1 MIMKIV
7 RMGMVGV
14 AALATSLLAAPVVG
28 DEVEADDEDQ
38 ETVWGDHA
46 PPFDFLFG
54 NHIDTHLETKLRN
67 DGDLAGKFFIIF
79 TGEVDPDSGLPIA
92 RHPRGAMH
100 DEDCA
105 VDDIDCVVGW
115 QVRAKPGEAKFLFHS
130 GVNGNDHPVWAVDRV
145 DIPQPGSFT
154 HFHWIGADSTD
165 PRAEAGEVPPPCDVE
180 MAGQLEGDVAVGTLT
195 LDDGTGTIQWE
206 DASVHIGGG
215 AEDLVCPG
223 WFLEIR
229 AVKSFAFR
237 HGGEVVPVTPRV
249 DNASHLNL
257 LTNYAVV
264 PGITPTRGQDH
275 GSH

>member
-1 MIMKIV
+1 MKIG
-7 RMGMVGV
+7 RMGMAG
-14 AALATSLLAAPVVG
+14 ALAFAVSLLAAPVVA
-28 DEVEADDEDQ
+28 DEVEDDDNEVE

-46 PPFDFLFG
+46 PPFDFLFD
-54 NHIDTHLETKLRN
+54 NHIDTHLETKLRDN
-67 DGDLAGKFFIIF
+67 GELAGKFFIIF
-79 TGEVDPDSGLPIA
+79 TGEVDMSSGLPIA

-100 DEDCA
+100 GEDCA

-154 HFHWIGADSTD
+154 HFHWIGSDSTD
-165 PRAEAGEVPPPCDVE
+165 ARAPEEVPTACDVA
-180 MAGQLEGDVAVGTLT
+180 MAGQLEGDVATGALT
-195 LDDGTGTIQWE
+195 LDDGTETFQWE
-206 DASVHIGGG
+206 DASVHLGGG
-215 AEDLVCPG
+215 AEDVVCPG
-223 WFLEIR
+223 WFLQLR